1 MTRSLASYAFW
12 LQYEYART
20 DNSSLRE
27 VRRDGWFERR
37 VSWLKGLIHMMALSA
52 DEITAEVRRVHKG
65 ESAIGAVR
73 KEVNMDLDFLVRAG
87 LERTGVV
94 AEEST

>member
-1 MTRSLASYAFW
+1 MTHSLASYAFW

-37 VSWLKGLIHMMALSA
+37 VSWLGQLIVMMKLSA
-52 DEITAEVRRVHKG
+52 DEITAEMRRLHKQ
-65 ESAIGAVR
+65 ESACGAVR
-73 KEVNMDLDFLVRAG
+73 KEVNMDLDFLVRAR
-87 LERTGVV
+87 LEQTGIIV
-94 AEEST
+94 EEST